1 METFIGFA
9 AGYLTGTKDGSQGLE
24 QIKTSLRDIARS
36 AEARR
41 MAREAMAMAGALL
54 GRGSARGA
62 VKSAG
67 GLARMVIRQVT
78 EGQNDRNTAH

>member
-9 AGYLTGTKDGSQGLE
+9 AGYLTGTKDGRQGLE
-24 QIKTSLRDIARS
+24 KIKTSLRDIARS

-41 MAREAMAMAGALL
+41 MATEAMAMAGALL

-62 VKSAG
+62 AKTAS
-67 GLARMVIRQVT
+67 GLARMVIRQMT
-78 EGQNDRNTAH
+78 EGQNEPNTAH

>member
-24 QIKTSLRDIARS
+24 KIKTSLRDIARS

-41 MAREAMAMAGALL
+41 MATEAMAMAGALF

-62 VKSAG
+62 AKTAS
-67 GLARMVIRQVT
+67 GLARVVIRQMT
-78 EGQNDRNTAH
+78 EGQNEPNTAH